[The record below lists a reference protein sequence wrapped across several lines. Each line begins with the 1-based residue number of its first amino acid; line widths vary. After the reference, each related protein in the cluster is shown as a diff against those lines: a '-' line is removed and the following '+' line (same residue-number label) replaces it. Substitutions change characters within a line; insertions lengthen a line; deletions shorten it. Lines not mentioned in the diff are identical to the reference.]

1 MTAFRAPKPALAI
14 RVGVTGHLLK
24 KLDPSVL
31 LDLRAGVR
39 DALGA
44 VAKTVQGFAAQR
56 KICEVYERDGNV
68 SPPVHLRL
76 LSPLAEGADRIV
88 AEEALELGYSL
99 EAPLPFEQREYEHD
113 FPDTVAD
120 FRKLLDRASA
130 VIELDGARSA
140 ENRSYEAVGRF
151 VVRNCDLLVAIWD
164 GKEAD
169 GRGGTGDIVRFAAS
183 SGVPIWW
190 IDAKAPTMPATF
202 IATLRE
208 YRHIDRAIGEA
219 GAARALTR
227 YLTRTIF
234 PPSSPKEAEHSVL
247 AKLAQ
252 RIAGSADPLDDYLHR
267 EHFPLRLPLWRANKL
282 FMSLVAPTTGHALA
296 SDLTP
301 VGPTEVWWDTFY
313 HPADRLSVAYSERIR
328 SSYVLVIGFATLALV
343 AAVAGSLIPS
353 AARWIAILVEL
364 VFLSIIAVLVVASH
378 ASRWHER
385 WITYRLLAELCREQ
399 KMLSAVGRSLP
410 RWQVESIETSDSA
423 HEALRDAWVAWYFS
437 AAQRA
442 SVMPSCT
449 LAETL
454 VRAKVVGL
462 HLIAGQ
468 SSYHQLRE
476 ERYHTA
482 GARLQNLGEIFFL
495 LTLVAVAVEFGMLLL
510 GTGPQSAFELIDT
523 LVALLPAAAA
533 AFVSFRAYS
542 EFELLEIQS
551 KRMQRVMKRTA
562 EELETICLTGPVP
575 LKSQELGAI
584 LHALAMEML
593 HDVGGW
599 VQLFGIK
606 ALETS

>member
-1 MTAFRAPKPALAI
+1 MRGFIT
-14 RVGVTGHLLK
+14 RV
-24 KLDPSVL
+24 P
-31 LDLRAGVR
+31 
-39 DALGA
+39 
-44 VAKTVQGFAAQR
+44 
-56 KICEVYERDGNV
+56 ICEVYQRDGNV
-68 SPPVHLRL
+68 APPVHLRL
-76 LSPLAEGADRIV
+76 LSPLAEGADRIT
-88 AEEALELGYSL
+88 AEEALDIGYSL
-99 EAPLPFEQREYEHD
+99 EAPLPFTQREYEHD
-113 FPDTVAD
+113 FPDTVSD
-120 FRKLLDRASA
+120 FRNLLKRASS
-130 VIELDGARSA
+130 VMELDGARSE

-190 IDAKAPTMPATF
+190 IDAKIPTRPPKF
-202 IATLRE
+202 IATLHE
-208 YRHIDRAIGEA
+208 YRHADRAAGEGDA
-219 GAARALTR
+219 VTALTH
-227 YLTRTIF
+227 YLARTIF
-234 PPSSPKEAEHSVL
+234 PPAPPNESQHSTL

-252 RIAGSADPLDDYLHR
+252 RIAPSGNPLDEYLR
-267 EHFPLRLPLWRANKL
+267 RKRFPLKLPLWHANKL
-282 FMSLVAPTTGHALA
+282 FMSIVASTTLGHAFA

-313 HPADRLSVAYSERIR
+313 NPADRLSVAYSERIR

-343 AAVAGSLIPS
+343 AAVAGSLIPRDV
-353 AARWIAILVEL
+353 RWIAILIEL
-364 VFLSIIAVLVVASH
+364 VLLCLIAGLVIASH

-385 WITYRLLAELCREQ
+385 WIAYRLLAELCREQ
-399 KMLSAVGRSLP
+399 KMLASVGRSLP
-410 RWQVESIETSDSA
+410 RWQVESLETPDSA
-423 HEALRDAWVAWYFS
+423 QEVPRDAWVGWYFS

-449 LAETL
+449 LSETL
-454 VRAKVVGL
+454 PRAKAVGL
-462 HLIAGQ
+462 QLIVGQ
-468 SSYHQLRE
+468 SFYHELRE
-476 ERYHTA
+476 RRYRTA

-495 LTLVAVAVEFGMLLL
+495 LTLVAVAIEFGMLVVR
-510 GTGPQSAFELIDT
+510 SSHENAFKLIDT

-542 EFELLEIQS
+542 EFELLEVQS
-551 KRMQRVMKRTA
+551 KRMQRVMKRSA
-562 EELETICLTGPVP
+562 EQLRTIDLTGPAP

-606 ALETS
+606 ALETG